1 MKQAQR
7 SSRKLE
13 AMTPEQHDPSQGSRG
28 TGFAGPQAASPLPQ
42 ERGEDAQRR
51 RGVSLPFRHFLIA
64 VQFFTRIP
72 VTGRLADWVGF
83 SPAMLRASAAHFPG
97 VGWVVG
103 GLTALVL
110 WGLTQ
115 ALPVQAASAWV
126 AAVLSTAFSVWLTG
140 AFHEDG
146 LADTADGLGGAV
158 SRERAL
164 DIMKDSRIGSYG
176 AIALVLALLTKVAL
190 LGLLAQAGG
199 ARLAA
204 LALFAAH
211 VTSRL
216 MPLLVIRTL
225 PHVGDTPQSKS
236 KPLAE
241 SIGTRGL
248 VAGLLWWVPAM
259 ALAGGL
265 APGAPWLPAVLG
277 ALAGLAWMWR
287 LLRQR
292 LQGFTGDGLGATQ
305 QLSEL
310 LFYLGMALALG

>member
-1 MKQAQR
+1 
-7 SSRKLE
+7 
-13 AMTPEQHDPSQGSRG
+13 MTPEQRDTSQGSRG
-28 TGFAGPQAASPLPQ
+28 TGSAGPQAASPLPQ
-42 ERGEDAQRR
+42 ERGEDGQRR
-51 RGVSLPFRHFLIA
+51 RGEFHFLRHFLIA
-64 VQFFTRIP
+64 IQFFTRIP

-103 GLTALVL
+103 GLTALL
-110 WGLTQ
+110 FWGLMQT
-115 ALPVQAASAWV
+115 LAAQPAAPWV

-176 AIALVLALLTKVAL
+176 AIALVLALLTKVLL
-190 LGLLAQAGG
+190 LGLLTQAGG
-199 ARLAA
+199 ALQVAWV
-204 LALFAAH
+204 LFAAH

-216 MPLLVIRTL
+216 MPLFAIRTL
-225 PHVGDTPQSKS
+225 PHVGDTAQSKS

-241 SIGTRGL
+241 SIG
-248 VAGLLWWVPAM
+248 VAGLLAGLTWWVGAM
-259 ALAGGL
+259 ALAGWM
-265 APGAPWLPAVLG
+265 APGLPWLPAVLG

-287 LLRQR
+287 LLKRR

-310 LFYLGMALALG
+310 LFYLGLALAL